1 METNFTKMK
10 ITYTKIWKKTGN
22 YILGKVILPIY
33 NLFVEISRKDYCIIS
48 ASITPF
54 NHNWGDD
61 VSPIIASLI
70 NPSKRYIINRYT
82 WNIRKCDDI
91 LCIGSIITWMTTP
104 RSIIWGSG
112 VVYPEKEI
120 SAIPKKVLAVRGPL
134 TRKYLTDRDI
144 SCPEIYGDPALLF
157 PNYYQPQV
165 DKTYKLGVI
174 PHFRDKNNEIL
185 KNFADDPTVLII
197 DVQDVHPWHKFIDQ
211 ICSCEHVATS
221 SLHGLIISDAYH
233 VPNVWI
239 EFEGG
244 ESKRFAFFDYLKSVH
259 REIDKPLLLS
269 SKSSV
274 EGIIET
280 CQYTEIDIDLE
291 KLLDTCP
298 FVN

>member
-1 METNFTKMK
+1 MNIFITLLIK
-10 ITYTKIWKKTGN
+10 IYKKIGN
-22 YILGKVILPIY
+22 GFLGKVAYPLCNFAYEITHRNYFILTASVHP
-33 NLFVEISRKDYCIIS
+33 LSR
-48 ASITPF
+48 
-54 NHNWGDD
+54 NWGDD
-61 VSPIIASLI
+61 MSNKLASLI
-70 NPSKRYIINRYT
+70 APHSKFIVNRYS
-82 WNIRKCDDI
+82 WNIRHKDDI
-91 LCIGSIITWMTTP
+91 LCIGSIITWMTGP
-104 RSIIWGSG
+104 NSIIWGSG
-112 VVYPEKEI
+112 IVYPEREL
-120 SAIPKKVLAVRGPL
+120 SAIPKKILAVRGPL
-134 TRKYLTDRDI
+134 TRKYLLQRGVE
-144 SCPEIYGDPALLF
+144 CPEVYGDPALLF
-157 PNYYQPQV
+157 PRYYQPHV
-165 DKTYKLGVI
+165 EKKYKLGIV
-174 PHFRDKNNEIL
+174 PHFRDKNNGIL
-185 KNFADDPTVLII
+185 KTLGKDSSVLII
-197 DVQDVHPWHKFIDQ
+197 DVQDVHPWHRFIDQ